1 MRRLALGISLTAL
14 VTLVL
19 ELALTRVFDV
29 ILMPNMGYMVI
40 TCAVFAFGL
49 AGLYTT
55 IWPLRDRG
63 PGGSVLSL
71 LSAVFAV
78 AVVALLPALN
88 LLPFDW
94 DRLGEAPAAQAAA
107 FFAMY
112 VVLVIPFFVA
122 GLILTTAFSRY
133 ARAIQTLYAWDLAGA
148 AIGCVLLI
156 PFLPV
161 IGPGGILF
169 LVASLA
175 LVASALFAARTG
187 WSAAALGAA
196 AVSAALPYT
205 LPRRALDFREHIDKR
220 GVEVAQKEG
229 KIEFSRWDPIS
240 KIDVIRI
247 RAEVGHNADTVL
259 VSNAHWHVAYD
270 GGEQSTNLFKFDGDF
285 ARLRSDLDRGAPGA
299 VLENF
304 WQRGVL
310 ASHYLKRDT
319 GAHVLIFGS
328 AGGQETKAALTYGA
342 SRVDAVEMVG
352 TVVDLVTGPY
362 SKAIGD
368 IFHDPRVRV
377 QVAEGRSVLR
387 ASPERY
393 DIIQIFSNFTSS
405 SISNGS
411 GSITPAYLQTVEAY
425 EEYFTHLT
433 PTGVLHINHGVYPRM
448 ITTAAL
454 AWRRLGRTDFR
465 RHVLV
470 FERTDRIDYL
480 PTMLIKMTPWT
491 DAEVR
496 ELDRF
501 FSMDSLAEGPRHLV
515 EDPLD
520 PAHSVLS
527 DDFYSGA
534 FPPSLAAR
542 MTWRAT
548 PVTDD
553 NPFFHFY
560 RKQLTRLRP
569 DSAAFASVSVAGV
582 LNAELKR
589 GRIPLD
595 LIHLA
600 VSGVAAILF
609 AGLAIGL
616 PLVLAPVG
624 RQRWRGRPAA
634 MGYFACLGA
643 GFIMLELVLIQLFR
657 KLIGSPLYTYSTVIF
672 TLLLA
677 AACGSR
683 LSAALRVSPE
693 RRWKVPFIGV
703 LAVGLLL
710 LIGHDAIIQAM
721 LSEPLRIRIL
731 AGALAIFPLGLFLG
745 MPFPLGILWV
755 ERRPAGAVA
764 WAWGLNGIF
773 TVLGG
778 VATAVLA
785 MAMGFRATVG
795 IGLAIYAVAF
805 GLFAAM
811 RAAESAPVFEE
822 ARKMAPPAVPTA
834 AAAAG

>member
-29 ILMPNMGYMVI
+29 ILMPNMAYMVI

-63 PGGSVLSL
+63 PAGSVLAL
-71 LSAVFAV
+71 LATLFAV
-78 AVVALLPALN
+78 AALALLPALN

-94 DRLGEAPAAQAAA
+94 DHLADSPRSQAAA

-112 VVLVIPFFVA
+112 AALVIPFFLA
-122 GLILTTAFSRY
+122 GLILTTAFSRH

-156 PFLPV
+156 PFLSA

-175 LVASALFAARTG
+175 LVASALFATRPLWRA
-187 WSAAALGAA
+187 SVLVAALCA
-196 AVSAALPYT
+196 AVVPYLLPAHALE
-205 LPRRALDFREHIDKR
+205 FREHIDKR
-220 GVEVAQKEG
+220 GVEVAQRAG

-240 KIDVIRI
+240 KIDVIPI
-247 RAEVGHNADTVL
+247 HDTVGHDADSVL
-259 VSNAHWHVAYD
+259 ISNAGWHVAYD
-270 GGEQSTNLFKFDGDF
+270 GGQQSTNLFRFSGDF
-285 ARLRSDLDRGAPGA
+285 AHLRSDLDRGAPGA

-310 ASHYLKRDT
+310 ASHYVRRDT
-319 GAHVLIFGS
+319 GSHVLIFGS

-342 SRVDAVEMVG
+342 AKVDAVEMVG
-352 TVVDLVTGPY
+352 TVVELGTGRY
-362 SKAIGD
+362 SKVIGD

-377 QVAEGRSVLR
+377 HVGEGRSFLR

-393 DIIQIFSNFTSS
+393 DIIQIFSNFTTS

-411 GSITPAYLQTVEAY
+411 GSISPAYLQTTEAY
-425 EEYFTHLT
+425 EEYFSHLT
-433 PTGVLHINHGVYPRM
+433 PGGVLHVNHQVYPRM

-465 RHVLV
+465 RHVVV
-470 FERTDRIDYL
+470 FERPDRLDYL
-480 PTMLIKMTPWT
+480 PTMLIKMEPWT
-491 DAEVR
+491 EAEVR
-496 ELDRF
+496 DLQQF
-501 FSMDSLAEGPRHLV
+501 FAMDVPGEGPRRLV
-515 EDPLD
+515 ENPLD
-520 PAHSVLS
+520 PAHSALS
-527 DDFYSGA
+527 DAFYSGA
-534 FPPSLAAR
+534 FPPRLAAN
-542 MTWRAT
+542 MAWRAT

-553 NPFFHFY
+553 NPFFYNY
-560 RKQLTRLRP
+560 RKRLAKLRP
-569 DSAAFASVSVAGV
+569 DAAGFLSPSVAGI

-589 GRIPLD
+589 GWVPLD
-595 LIHLA
+595 LIHL
-600 VSGVAAILF
+600 VVVGAASILF
-609 AGLAIGL
+609 TALSIGL
-616 PLVLAPVG
+616 PLLLAPVG
-624 RQRWRGRPAA
+624 RQRWPGRPAA

-643 GFIMLELVLIQLFR
+643 GFIMLELVLIQLFM

-672 TLLLA
+672 TLLFA
-677 AACGSR
+677 AGLGSQ
-683 LSAALRVSPE
+683 LSAALRLGE
-693 RRWKVPFIGV
+693 EHWWGLPFVGV
-703 LAVGLLL
+703 LATGLFLL
-710 LIGHDAIIQAM
+710 AGHEAIIHAM
-721 LSEPLRIRIL
+721 LAQPLPLRVL
-731 AGALAIFPLGLFLG
+731 AGAAAIFPLGLFLG

-755 ERRPAGAVA
+755 ERRPQGAVA
-764 WAWGLNGIF
+764 WAWGLNGVF
-773 TVLGG
+773 TVVGG

-785 MAMGFRATVG
+785 MAFGFRVTVM
-795 IGLAIYAVAF
+795 IALAIYGVAF

-811 RAAESAPVFEE
+811 RAAEAALASEKAPVASSLVGEGM
-822 ARKMAPPAVPTA
+822 ARLPV
-834 AAAAG
+834 